1 MLAPESTASVRGLL
15 ANARAKK
22 KAKSGSK
29 TKVKKPAAS
38 KAKKVAK
45 KAPAKKVVAKKK
57 PVAAKKKVAP
67 PKKKAAPA
75 KKVAAVVKKAAAPAK
90 KVQAK
95 PAALHPTVK
104 TALDKAD
111 IEGLINRLPS
121 PVQPIVKSLRALVLE
136 NAPEASEALDDGA
149 PAYFANG
156 LFARI
161 VPEERSV
168 LVKFLK
174 AGLLP
179 SAKELEGDSF
189 QITDFDEVKQNVLR
203 KLVRE
208 AVLVN
213 LRTDPTASA

>member
-1 MLAPESTASVRGLL
+1 M

-22 KAKSGSK
+22 KAKS
-29 TKVKKPAAS
+29 KKAAAP

-45 KAPAKKVVAKKK
+45 KAPAKKRVAKQKPTAAKKAAPAKKK
-57 PVAAKKKVAP
+57 PVAAKKK
-67 PKKKAAPA
+67 AAPA
-75 KKVAAVVKKAAAPAK
+75 KKSAPAK
-90 KVQAK
+90 K
-95 PAALHPTVK
+95 PAAPATLHPTVK
-104 TALDKAD
+104 SALAKAD
-111 IEGLINRLPS
+111 VEGLINRLPS

-136 NAPEASEALDDGA
+136 NAPEASEALEDGA

-174 AGLLP
+174 GGQLP
-179 SAKELEGDSF
+179 SASELVGDTF
-189 QITDFDEVKQNVLR
+189 HITDFDEVKQSVLR

-208 AVLVN
+208 AVFEN
-213 LRTDPTASA
+213 LREVPAANA